1 MTRLVNMCCLDYCSF
16 LCCPKL
22 SNTFLPEIKPHTNSC
37 QYPLINYL
45 GTNKGLTP
53 LHLAAQFGHLKICEL
68 ILKHVQ
74 NKMPKWIGQTPL
86 TLASQNDHHEVC
98 LLLLTSHMQ
107 ANENRDGKKW
117 LRVSG
122 AHL

>member
-1 MTRLVNMCCLDYCSF
+1 MEWH
-16 LCCPKL
+16 P
-22 SNTFLPEIKPHTNSC
+22 NSWR
-37 QYPLINYL
+37 YPLINYL
-45 GTNKGLTP
+45 GTFKGLTP
-53 LHLAAQFGHLKICEL
+53 LHLAAQFGHFKICEL

-98 LLLLTSHMQ
+98 LLLLTSHLQ
-107 ANENRDGKKW
+107 VNENKDGKKW

>member
-1 MTRLVNMCCLDYCSF
+1 M
-16 LCCPKL
+16 
-22 SNTFLPEIKPHTNSC
+22 
-37 QYPLINYL
+37 
-45 GTNKGLTP
+45 
-53 LHLAAQFGHLKICEL
+53 
-68 ILKHVQ
+68 KHVQ

-98 LLLLTSHMQ
+98 LLLLTSHLQ
-107 ANENRDGKKW
+107 VNENKDGKKW